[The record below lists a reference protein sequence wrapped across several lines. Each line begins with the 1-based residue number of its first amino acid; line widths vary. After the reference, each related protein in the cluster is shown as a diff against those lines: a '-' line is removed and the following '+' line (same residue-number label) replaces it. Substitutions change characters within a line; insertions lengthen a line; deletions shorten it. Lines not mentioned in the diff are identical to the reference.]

1 MPDTHTPLVG
11 SITWADL
18 TVEDAARVRD
28 FYKDVVG
35 WTATEV
41 DMGGYHD
48 FCMNQPEDAKTVAGV
63 CHARGSNAS
72 LPPQWLLYITVQDVD
87 ASIERCVALGGQVIA
102 PARDY
107 GGAGRYAVL
116 RDPAGA
122 AFAVFEPAPPAA

>member
-1 MPDTHTPLVG
+1 MSDTHTPPVG
-11 SITWADL
+11 SIMWADL
-18 TVEDAARVRD
+18 TVEDARRLRD
-28 FYKDVVG
+28 FYKEVVG

-48 FCMNQPEDAKTVAGV
+48 YCMNQPEDAKTVAGI
-63 CHARGSNAS
+63 CHARGANAA
-72 LPPQWLLYITVQDVD
+72 LPPQWLLYITVRDLD
-87 ASIERCVALGGQVIA
+87 ASVERSVALGGHVIA

-122 AFAVFEPAPPAA
+122 PFAVFEPAPAAA

>member
-1 MPDTHTPLVG
+1 MQDHSPPRVG
-11 SITWADL
+11 SIMWADL
-18 TVEDAARVRD
+18 TVEDAPRVRD

-35 WTATEV
+35 WTATDV

-48 FCMNQPEDAKTVAGV
+48 YCMNQPADAKTVAGV
-63 CHARGSNAS
+63 CHARGGNAG
-72 LPPQWLLYITVQDVD
+72 LPPQWLVYITVQDLE
-87 ASIERCVALGGQVIA
+87 ASIERCVAHGGSVIA

>member
-1 MPDTHTPLVG
+1 MQDNTPAVG

-18 TVEDAARVRD
+18 SVEHAERVRD

-35 WTATEV
+35 WTTSDV

-48 FCMNQPEDAKTVAGV
+48 YCMNQPLDAKTVAGV
-63 CHARGSNAS
+63 CHARGANAA
-72 LPPQWLLYITVQDVD
+72 LPPQWLIYITVQDLD
-87 ASIERCVALGGQVIA
+87 ASIERCVALGGEVLA
-102 PARDY
+102 PARGY
-107 GGAGRYAVL
+107 GANGRYAVL

>member
-1 MPDTHTPLVG
+1 MQDHSPPRVG
-11 SITWADL
+11 SIMWVDL
-18 TVEDAARVRD
+18 TVEDAAQVRD

-35 WTATEV
+35 WTATDV

-48 FCMNQPEDAKTVAGV
+48 YCMNQPEDAKTVAGV
-63 CHARGSNAS
+63 CHARGANAA
-72 LPPQWLLYITVQDVD
+72 LPPQWLVYITVEDLE
-87 ASIERCVALGGQVIA
+87 ASIQRCVVRGGCVIA

-122 AFAVFEPAPPAA
+122 PFAIFEPAPPAA